1 MILLVVYASIWNLL
15 LVILLFPVLAVAL
28 LNVILRK
35 RGGIGAGWGGALVVL
50 LAGLMALLVIFD
62 KVKL

>member
-1 MILLVVYASIWNLL
+1 MLLGLDASIWNLL

-35 RGGIGAGWGGALVVL
+35 RGGIGAGWGGALVVVM
-50 LAGLMALLVIFD
+50 AGLMALLVIFD

>member
-1 MILLVVYASIWNLL
+1 MLLGLDASIWNLL

-35 RGGIGAGWGGALVVL
+35 RGGIGVGGGGALVVL

>member
-1 MILLVVYASIWNLL
+1 MLLGLDASIWNLL

-35 RGGIGAGWGGALVVL
+35 RGGIGAGWGRALVVL

>member
-1 MILLVVYASIWNLL
+1 MLLGLDAPIWNLL

-35 RGGIGAGWGGALVVL
+35 RGGIGAGWGGALVAL

>member
-1 MILLVVYASIWNLL
+1 MLLGLDASIWNLL

-35 RGGIGAGWGGALVVL
+35 RGGIGAGRGGALVVL

>member
-1 MILLVVYASIWNLL
+1 MLLALDASIWNLL

>member
-1 MILLVVYASIWNLL
+1 MLLGLDASIWNLL

-35 RGGIGAGWGGALVVL
+35 RGGIGAGWGGARVVV

>member
-1 MILLVVYASIWNLL
+1 MLLGLDASIWNLL

-50 LAGLMALLVIFD
+50 LAGLMALLVIFAP
-62 KVKL
+62 VQL

>member
-1 MILLVVYASIWNLL
+1 MLLGLDASIWNLL
-15 LVILLFPVLAVAL
+15 LVILLFPVLAVEL

-35 RGGIGAGWGGALVVL
+35 RGGIGAGWGGALVVV

>member
-1 MILLVVYASIWNLL
+1 MLLGLDASIWNLL

>member
-1 MILLVVYASIWNLL
+1 MLLGLDASIWNLL

-35 RGGIGAGWGGALVVL
+35 RGGIGAGWGGALVVV
-50 LAGLMALLVIFD
+50 LAGLMALMVIFD

>member
-1 MILLVVYASIWNLL
+1 MLLGLDASIWNLL

-35 RGGIGAGWGGALVVL
+35 RGGIGAGWGGALVVV

>member
-1 MILLVVYASIWNLL
+1 MLLGLDASIWNLL

-35 RGGIGAGWGGALVVL
+35 RGGIGAGWVGALVVL

>member
-1 MILLVVYASIWNLL
+1 MLLGLDASIWNLL
-15 LVILLFPVLAVAL
+15 LFILLFPLLAVAL